1 MNKRALVLM
10 ISLAVAVVVIVLA
23 CSIFAIGEVRVVATT
38 DTLLDEETTAGV
50 IEAAGIKSGGSIF
63 SVDEEAVIS
72 NVESAYPQIKVIT
85 VERSFP
91 GTVSNGQ
98 VNKRMIRD
106 IVFSDHEKLAYLEGL
121 IHPFLKETLKQ
132 VIRRNAGCRDLFFI
146 DIALLFEMG
155 WDKYCDFIIVAD
167 VDYEIQK
174 QRVMKRDKVS
184 ADDFDKIN
192 NVQMDNKKKI
202 ELADI
207 VINTNKPK
215 NLLRSELIKIIERLE
230 AADGQRNC
238 F

>member
-1 MNKRALVLM
+1 MK
-10 ISLAVAVVVIVLA
+10 LA
-23 CSIFAIGEVRVVATT
+23 AIT
-38 DTLLDEETTAGV
+38 
-50 IEAAGIKSGGSIF
+50 GSIGCGKTTLAKIVKGLGYTVF
-63 SVDEEAVIS
+63 DIDGWVRRIYFQKDF
-72 NVESAYPQIKVIT
+72 IKVIA
-85 VERSFP
+85 ESFP